1 MEAIFVSI
9 HSSKLNCSTINK
21 VYHKTIN
28 NSNVLKLELC
38 SCRGP
43 LQGYLDRQVA
53 LSQGFYVHRTH

>member
-9 HSSKLNCSTINK
+9 HNSKLNCSTINNK

-43 LQGYLDRQVA
+43 YKGILIAKWL
-53 LSQGFYVHRTH
+53 